1 VFWHRFPATFKIGS
15 FTSYADL
22 NVGPGVVMR
31 LVRVAAA
38 ALIVAL
44 ISLWSACGDY
54 YRPVAYP
61 LTPAQPNPDFP
72 HQAVVITTNGTSNPG
87 ASTTIDVSGDTAISQ
102 ATVGIM
108 PVHAALVSSITR
120 VFVANIL
127 DDTVSVFSPSAPT
140 PVGTISLPSGSAPD
154 FVASTETATVYVA
167 NSGNGTVSA
176 ISTSSNVITNTMTV
190 GGSPVSMSELPNTQM
205 VYVANA
211 GVGGGAASVVSIN
224 TIDDS
229 VNPPIVASATAP
241 WTSPVWVASRSD
253 SQRAYVLD
261 KGSGFVSAIDTLVDA
276 VVGTASVGI
285 GADYMSYDPTLD
297 RLYVTNPAT
306 NTVLVLD
313 ASTDALSAMTASV
326 ANPISVTALPDGT
339 RAYVASAAVSGTSPQ
354 TVSSSL
360 TVLNTNDLSVKT
372 VIPLTAV
379 PVICTTKVPSELS
392 IAAAADSSRV
402 YVANCD
408 AGSTAVIQTFS
419 DTLLLKIPAPLGAF
433 SPPSTTPP
441 LQKPVFVLAGP

>member
-1 VFWHRFPATFKIGS
+1 MQIS
-15 FTSYADL
+15 M
-22 NVGPGVVMR
+22 GPGVLMR

-61 LTPAQPNPDFP
+61 LTPAQPNPSFL
-72 HQAVVITTNGTSNPG
+72 HQAVVITTNGTNSPG

-108 PVHAALVSSITR
+108 PVHAALVSSVSR

-127 DDTVSVFSPSAPT
+127 DDTVSVFSPSAPI
-140 PVGTISLPSGSAPD
+140 PVATISLPSGSAPD
-154 FVASTETATVYVA
+154 FVATTETATVYVA

-176 ISTSSNVITNTMTV
+176 ISISSNAITNTITV
-190 GGSPVSMSELPNTQM
+190 GGSPVSMSELPNTQK

-224 TIDDS
+224 TVDQT
-229 VNPPIVASATAP
+229 VNPPIAASTTAP
-241 WTSPVWVASRSD
+241 WISPVSVTSRSD

-261 KGSGFVSAIDTLVDA
+261 QGSGFVSAIDTSVDVVKGA
-276 VVGTASVGI
+276 VSVGV
-285 GADYMSYDPTLD
+285 GADYMFYDPTLD

-306 NTVLVLD
+306 NTVFVLN
-313 ASTDALSAMTASV
+313 ASTDALTPMTVSV
-326 ANPISVTALPDGT
+326 ANPITVTALPDGT
-339 RAYVASAAVSGTSPQ
+339 RAYIATAVVSGTSPQ
-354 TVSSSL
+354 TVSSSV

-372 VIPLTAV
+372 IIPLTAV
-379 PVICTTKVPSELS
+379 PAICTTKVPSELS
-392 IAAAADSSRV
+392 TAAAADSSRV

-408 AGSTAVIQTFS
+408 AGNTAVIQTS
-419 DTLLLKIPAPLGAF
+419 NDTLVLKIPAPLGAF
-433 SPPSTTPP
+433 GPPTPAPP
-441 LQKPVFVLAGP
+441 LQKPVLVVAGP